1 MGVGR
6 SPTGSLTVRVL
17 TGEALPRVDH
27 RDLDVDALVEAK
39 ATTSTSTSVCLPARD
54 EGATIGAIVGRLVG
68 HLLVDEVLVVDDH
81 STDDT
86 AEAASAEGA
95 TVVRAADVLAEHGT
109 GPGKGQALWK
119 GVFSTSGDL
128 VAFCDADVRDFDE
141 RFVVGLL
148 GPLLLDPDVAF
159 VKAFYQRPGDGH
171 PRGGGRVT
179 ELVARPVLHLLFP
192 DLAGVVQP
200 LAGEFAGRRAVLE
213 QVPFVEGYGVDLGL
227 LVDITRA
234 VGPERIVQVDL
245 GERIHRN
252 RPLHE
257 LGPMATVVLQTALR
271 RAGVHVPADVRL
283 DRPDDDPVVV
293 QWRER
298 PPLASLPRGAR

>member
-1 MGVGR
+1 MTAPLV
-6 SPTGSLTVRVL
+6 
-17 TGEALPRVDH
+17 TGEPLPRVDA
-27 RDLDVDALVEAK
+27 RDLDVDDLVAAK
-39 ATTSTSTSVCLPARD
+39 AASAITTAICLPARD
-54 EGATIGAIVGRLVG
+54 EAATIGAIVARLVG
-68 HLLVDEVLVVDDH
+68 HPLVDEVLVVDDY

-86 AEAASAEGA
+86 AAAATAQGA
-95 TVVRAADVLAEHGT
+95 TVVRAAEVLPEHGS

-119 GVFSTSGDL
+119 AVASTTGDL

-148 GPLLLDPDVAF
+148 GPLLLDADVAF
-159 VKAFYQRPGDGH
+159 VKAYYQRPGDGH

-179 ELVARPVLHLLFP
+179 ELVARPLLHLLFP

-200 LAGEFAGRRAVLE
+200 LAGEFAGRRDVLQ

-245 GERIHRN
+245 GRRIHRN

-271 RAGVHVPADVRL
+271 RAGVHVPADVLL
-283 DRPDDDPVVV
+283 DRPDDDAVLVR
-293 QWRER
+293 WRER
-298 PPLASLPRGAR
+298 PPLASLPRGDR